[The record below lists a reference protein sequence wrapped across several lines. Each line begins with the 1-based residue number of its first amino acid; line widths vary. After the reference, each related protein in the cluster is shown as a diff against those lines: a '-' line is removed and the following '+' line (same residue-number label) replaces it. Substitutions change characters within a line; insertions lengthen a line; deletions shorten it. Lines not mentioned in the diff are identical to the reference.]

1 VKWQIAPEF
10 RGTLIRRIAAAA
22 ACTLFAILALPSS
35 GRAGSA
41 DLELR
46 SRHVDHRSP
55 FVLPTSNR
63 PNIAQEAAR
72 GHIVIVHL
80 LASWCGPCREELPA
94 LGRLAARA
102 NDKVRVLAIPVAE
115 VDLCARRF
123 LETTSVSFPVLLDRE
138 RTVAREWDVAALPI
152 TFILDADLRPR
163 LVVETDFAR
172 DKPDSSKLA
181 TIVAENAGGIR
192 PIKCS

>member
-1 VKWQIAPEF
+1 
-10 RGTLIRRIAAAA
+10 
-22 ACTLFAILALPSS
+22 
-35 GRAGSA
+35 
-41 DLELR
+41 LELR